1 MKRIRAHF
9 AALGFT
15 NRLAVYILLL
25 LCAGLIGGFVLASRC
40 IEYGFT
46 GSLACW
52 TIIFTPIGTACSMVL
67 GKVVDKNKA
76 ENTSA
81 EGEGIKYAAQAAKGF
96 EDVKDT
102 SWESPGI

>member
-1 MKRIRAHF
+1 MKRIKVHF

-15 NRLAVYILLL
+15 NRLALYILVLL
-25 LCAGLIGGFVLASRC
+25 ILGLAGGFYLANKC
-40 IEYGFT
+40 ISNSFT

-67 GKVVDKNKA
+67 GKVVDKNRD

-96 EDVKDT
+96 TDVHDT
-102 SWESPGI
+102 SWESPPI